1 MDILNNSDG
10 DPIWLIYTWSTP
22 ASVDVGI
29 GRTDEA
35 YDEGNSN
42 PTGYY
47 WVPLPYT
54 THRAYTS
61 AHWTDWIEWDF
72 NASQLWWGKNITIK
86 DWGGMGDSSEN
97 PLIYVFYYQEF

>member
-29 GRTDEA
+29 GRTDEP
-35 YDEGNSN
+35 YDEDNSN

-54 THRAYTS
+54 THAPRLHVRS
-61 AHWTDWIEWDF
+61 LDRLDRVG
-72 NASQLWWGKNITIK
+72 L
-86 DWGGMGDSSEN
+86 
-97 PLIYVFYYQEF
+97 